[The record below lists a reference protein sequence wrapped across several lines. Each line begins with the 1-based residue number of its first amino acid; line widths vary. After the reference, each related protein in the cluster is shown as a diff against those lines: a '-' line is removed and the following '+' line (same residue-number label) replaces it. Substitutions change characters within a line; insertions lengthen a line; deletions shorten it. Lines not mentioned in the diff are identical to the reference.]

1 MTVRNLSLI
10 KGQTVSFEGV
20 LKDDSGQRIDLTNL
34 ALTWK
39 VGDKD
44 FLRTQFTLSEGNGI
58 TITDAARGEWRI
70 DLRKSDTEDLS
81 QGLYVHQGFAA
92 NGDAENYTFTRGRLT
107 LRGIVQ

>member
-10 KGQTVSFEGV
+10 KGQTVTFDGV
-20 LKDDSGQRIDLTNL
+20 LKDDDGNRVDLTNL
-34 ALTWK
+34 TLTWK

-44 FLRTQFTLSEGNGI
+44 FLRTSFTLTEGNGI
-58 TITDAARGEWRI
+58 TIVDATRGEWQI

-81 QGLYVHQGFAA
+81 VGLYVHQGFAA
-92 NGDAENYTFTRGRLT
+92 NGNAENLLFTRGRLT